1 MSASGP
7 TGRFPGLL
15 CPTVAYPGA
24 PYRKRI
30 PAGSLDAAERALWF
44 GRPARALVL
53 LGAGANPEAGT
64 AAARARWLRG
74 VALLALGRFADAEAV
89 LRAVR
94 PGAAGVPDHFAS
106 LALAALAS
114 AVRQRQRYRE
124 AVRFDRLAYELSGAA
139 AAAKA
144 DALVGLT
151 ADSVGV
157 GDRETAAGRLAELDG
172 LLAAPARPAP
182 ARPAPGGARADRGLA
197 AVSVLD
203 CPAGW
208 RAVVR
213 RHWVACELALFTDRP
228 EAARDAARSAVCA
241 AELMQAPRHIAKSL
255 LFYGV
260 SGREVARRQAVV
272 PLFRSAAVI
281 LSRAERFAA
290 SLEAFPLLA
299 VAEQQRTETLDEIA
313 GSGENVSQDTLSI
326 TAS

>member
-7 TGRFPGLL
+7 AGKVPGLL

-30 PAGSLDAAERALWF
+30 TTGSLDAAERSVWF
-44 GRPARALVL
+44 GRPARALAL
-53 LGAGANPEAGT
+53 LDAGT
-64 AAARARWLRG
+64 VSARSRWLRG
-74 VALLALGRFADAEAV
+74 VVLLALGRFADAEAV
-89 LRAVR
+89 LGAVR
-94 PGAAGVPDHFAS
+94 PGSAGVPDDVAA
-106 LALAALAS
+106 LALAARAS
-114 AVRQRQRYRE
+114 GLRQRQRYRE
-124 AVRFDRLAYELSGAA
+124 AVRLDRLAYGMAGDVAEAR
-139 AAAKA
+139 A

-151 ADSVGV
+151 ADAVGA
-157 GDRETAAGRLAELDG
+157 GDRDAATGWSAELAG
-172 LLAAPARPAP
+172 LL
-182 ARPAPGGARADRGLA
+182 PG
-197 AVSVLD
+197 SVVD

-213 RHWVACELALFTDRP
+213 RHWVACELALLADRP
-228 EAARDAARSAVCA
+228 EAACDAARAAVCDS
-241 AELMQAPRHIAKSL
+241 ELMQAPRHIAKSL

-281 LSRAERFAA
+281 LGRAERFAA

-313 GSGENVSQDTLSI
+313 GTGENVAQNTLFI